1 MGFTIAR
8 NLAAVGIAVSVGML
22 VSFGLQY
29 TALERLKVNGP
40 IYEQIVYG
48 KDLIA
53 DILPPPLF
61 LVESYMLSH
70 EAGDFPDLVGVNLTK
85 IETLKKAYDD
95 RRAYWQTTRLPQEL
109 KDELNS
115 EVIVKGDIFWG
126 VMEADVVPALKANDA
141 NLTAA
146 AIAKLKAAFH
156 DHQNAV
162 EKLVGNS
169 DAFLKGEERNAAA
182 EIVTWTTAAAAAA
195 AASFILLLA
204 GLYFFRR
211 RAILPIDGMKQY
223 MSSLANGDFSADVP
237 YADRSDEIGQMAKA
251 VVVFRANS
259 LDRREGHLRALEA
272 REVEVTRERQQS
284 ADRASA
290 EAERN
295 EVIQAL
301 TDGLD
306 QLSRSNLCYRIKTVL
321 PHFYEPLRKTF
332 NTSLDTLA
340 NSINAVSLATD
351 TLRDSSSSIAVAVQ
365 SLSQRTDQQATTI
378 DETSGALAKIMS
390 SVNHSLSQ
398 SVEAKRMVSE
408 TKQAAGQCAGLMRDA
423 ITAMQRIEGS
433 SGQIGQ
439 IINVIDEIAFQTNL
453 LALNAGVEAARAGD
467 AGKGFAV
474 VAQEVRELASRSAN
488 AAKEIKA
495 LISSSSEQVGTGGK
509 LVNRTG
515 EALSDI
521 ETKVGQVSELIDAV
535 ASSSSEQS
543 SAIGQINNTVHL
555 MDEVTQRNAAMA
567 AETNAA
573 CNGLGEQVQALEAV
587 VFRFKTT
594 DVRPHTIS
602 HAA

>member
-8 NLAAVGIAVSVGML
+8 NLAAVGVAVSVGMF

-29 TALERLKVNGP
+29 TALERLKVSGP

-61 LVESYMLSH
+61 VVESYMLSH
-70 EAGDFPDLVGVNLTK
+70 EAGDFPDLVEVNLTK
-85 IETLKKAYDD
+85 IATLKKAYDD
-95 RRAYWQTTRLPQEL
+95 RRAYWQTTRLPQAL
-109 KDELNS
+109 KDELNR
-115 EVIVKGDIFWG
+115 EVIVKGDNFWE
-126 VMEADVVPALKANDA
+126 VMEADVVPALKANQPSR
-141 NLTAA
+141 TAA
-146 AIAKLKAAFH
+146 AIAKLKTAFH

-169 DAFLKGEERNAAA
+169 DTFLKAEERNAAS
-182 EIVTWTTAAAAAA
+182 EIVTWTAAAAAAA
-195 AASFILLLA
+195 AASFVLLLA

-211 RAILPIDGMKQY
+211 RAILPIDGMRQY
-223 MSSLANGDFSADVP
+223 MSSLANGDFSAEVP
-237 YADRSDEIGQMAKA
+237 YAGRSDEIGQMAQA

-259 LDRREGHLRALEA
+259 LDRREGHLRALAA
-272 REVEVTRERQQS
+272 RDAEVTRERQQA
-284 ADRASA
+284 ADQASA

-306 QLSRSNLCYRIKTVL
+306 QLSRSNLGFRIKTIF
-321 PHFYEPLRKTF
+321 PPSYEPLRKTF
-332 NTSLDTLA
+332 NTSLETLTG
-340 NSINAVSLATD
+340 SINAVSLATD

-390 SVNHSLSQ
+390 AVNHSLSQ

-474 VAQEVRELASRSAN
+474 VAQEVRELASRSAS

-495 LISSSSEQVGTGGK
+495 LVSSSREQVGTGGK

-543 SAIGQINNTVHL
+543 AAIGQINNTVHL

-587 VFRFKTT
+587 VSGFKTIE
-594 DVRPHTIS
+594 VRPHAIS
-602 HAA
+602 RAA